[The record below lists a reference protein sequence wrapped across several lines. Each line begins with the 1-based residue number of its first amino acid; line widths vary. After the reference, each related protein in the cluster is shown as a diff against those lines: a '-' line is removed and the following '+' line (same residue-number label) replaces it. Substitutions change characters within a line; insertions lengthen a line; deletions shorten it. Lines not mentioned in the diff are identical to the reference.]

1 MKFCHV
7 DLIYAKRL
15 QNKELEATEE
25 RKRKAKQLEMQR
37 KEVSRSGRNAIPRT
51 PVYPTYTPP
60 AKTTVTDTYDSYEA
74 EKNKS
79 YKYVLSLPSMFPDA
93 KTLQG

>member
-1 MKFCHV
+1 M
-7 DLIYAKRL
+7 

-37 KEVSRSGRNAIPRT
+37 KEATRAGRSSMPRT

-60 AKTTVTDTYDSYEA
+60 AQSSSGGGFDSYEA

-79 YKYVLSLPSMFPDA
+79 FQKYVTRRFSDA
-93 KTLQG
+93 VNVLTMSQVISCSQG

>member
-1 MKFCHV
+1 MKREFKKLSQGYDFFFRSLTHS
-7 DLIYAKRL
+7 DLF

-60 AKTTVTDTYDSYEA
+60 ARSAVTETYDSYEA

-79 YKYVLSLPSMFPDA
+79 HK
-93 KTLQG
+93 

>member
-1 MKFCHV
+1 
-7 DLIYAKRL
+7 
-15 QNKELEATEE
+15 LEATEE

-37 KEVSRSGRNAIPRT
+37 KEAARSGRGAVPRT

-60 AKTTVTDTYDSYEA
+60 TRSAVADTYDSYEE

-79 YKYVLSLPSMFPDA
+79 YKYVALHCVKILIL
-93 KTLQG
+93 TT